1 MNRQLSFHSTIDA
14 ALRAYQVQTSGF
26 VWVPWPIL
34 VVDRSVGYTFQPH
47 FHPYVSSNRAAVPAM
62 QLSLMGRLTEGG
74 LSAFEDSDTLY
85 MPQPQA
91 QTPQPLTVTPGST
104 RATLSSTT
112 SATRVAD
119 GSTVSLSAGTP
130 FTLPDGTAVT
140 VPAGTAVAHTDGSG
154 SVLAAATALTLPGN
168 IPVSFSSGIQIPG
181 TDIIVPDFTAATLP
195 NGATAVLTNDGSQA
209 LLPNGTGIALR
220 SGIPQPFFYEGIFD
234 GGHYNPS
241 PWVNAPYPVKNID
254 FSIGGAYAKYNWE
267 MFFQA
272 PLMVAIHL
280 SQNGKY
286 QDAQYW
292 FHYIFNPF
300 DNSPGPT
307 PERFWKVQPFQY
319 TDVRMIQ
326 DILVNLST
334 NQDPQLRQQTIASIN
349 NWMQNPF
356 QPWAVAQYRPTA
368 YMLKTVMAYLDNLIA
383 WGDSLFRQYTI
394 ETINE
399 ATQLY
404 VIAANILGPKP
415 QPVPPK
421 GTVKKLTYNQLRGR
435 LDDFGNALADMEV
448 DMPFDIVAPAGTGT
462 AANGTQILTSIGQTL
477 YFCIPR
483 NDQFLAYWD
492 TVADRLFKIHNSLNI
507 QGVFQQLPLYEPPID
522 PALLVRA
529 AASGLD
535 VSAVVSGL
543 NQPLPLVRFPVLIA
557 RAVELAQIVSSIGGG
572 LQAVIEKQ
580 DSENLALL
588 RAQQEKAVIQLANSV
603 KYAQWQE
610 AHKATQALQLTLATA
625 VQRYA
630 YYQKLLGRSDTDINN
645 SMPAL
650 DALDTGSLQ
659 NLSFSQADTG
669 SEPQIALAQVTPDI
683 ARDPTQVTD
692 GAPVTLSNNEVTE
705 LAKLQDARDKQSSA
719 SDSEGTASDLGKI
732 PDFGI
737 NVNPWMNIGLSTTMG
752 GTYAAK
758 FPQGSARSDRADADG
773 STFEA
778 NKTAKIGAYSRR
790 QLDWVFQSNSAV
802 SDINQIQKQIRGAQ
816 IREAIAQTEYN
827 NYQTQIANSQ
837 QIVDFLQGNDI
848 GDPFQPK
855 ETTIGFYA
863 YMRRELK
870 ALHSNAFQI
879 AFDQARKAERALQN
893 ELGDASLSYIRFDY
907 LDGTDGLLAG
917 ERLVFDLRNME
928 TAYQNLNQREYEL
941 TKHVSL
947 LQVAPM
953 ALLQLRATGTCFF
966 TVPEEAFDLD
976 GPGHY
981 FRRLKDVAV
990 TIPCVAGR
998 HTTVSCTLTLQKSTV
1013 RTSTSLQNGKYT
1025 RQGSDDSRFN
1035 DYYGTVASIVTSS
1048 AQSDSGLF
1056 ETNLRDERYLPFETM
1071 GVAGSQ
1077 WLLTLPS
1084 DLPQFDFDTITDVIL
1099 HLRYTGREG
1108 GEPLKAAAVANLRG
1122 LIKSGQTVGSTSLF
1136 SIRHDFSPQWAK
1148 FKNVTIGGGTSTAEL
1163 QLLMMPELYP
1173 FWTQGAPGSA
1183 PKAITLKAVE
1193 FFAEMPPGDAT
1204 TTVTLNDKADGSGN
1218 KDTLGLNPQ
1227 FGSLLV
1233 GSLAKIALPAALT
1246 DTTHPPLTLYF
1257 DNNGMKDLWIAIT
1270 WAQ

>member
-1 MNRQLSFHSTIDA
+1 MNKQLSFHSAIDA
-14 ALRAYQVQTSGF
+14 NLRAYQLQTSDLG
-26 VWVPWPIL
+26 WVPWPVL
-34 VVDRSVGYTFQPH
+34 VVDRSVGYEFQPH
-47 FHPYVSSNRAAVPAM
+47 FHPYVSSNRAGVPGM
-62 QLSLMGRLTEGG
+62 QTSLMGRLTEGG
-74 LSAFEDSDTLY
+74 LSEFEDSDTLY
-85 MPQPQA
+85 MPQPQGR
-91 QTPQPLTVTPGST
+91 TPQPLTVKPGST
-104 RATLSSTT
+104 RATLLSTT
-112 SATRVAD
+112 SATRLAD
-119 GSTVSLSAGTP
+119 GSTVSLTAGTP
-130 FTLPDGTAVT
+130 LTLPDGTAVT

-154 SVLAAATALTLPGN
+154 SVLAAATPLSLPGN
-168 IPVSFSSGIQIPG
+168 IPVSSSSGVQIPA
-181 TDIIVPDFTAATLP
+181 TDIIVPDFTAVTLP
-195 NGATAVLTNDGSQA
+195 NGATAVLTYDGSQA
-209 LLPNGTGIALR
+209 ILPNGTGIGIR
-220 SGIPQPFFYEGIFD
+220 SGIPQPFFYEVIFD

-241 PWVNAPYPVKNID
+241 PWVNTPYPVKNLD
-254 FSIGGAYAKYNWE
+254 FSVGGAYSKYNWE
-267 MFFQA
+267 MFFQV

-286 QDAQYW
+286 QDAQNW

-319 TDVRMIQ
+319 TDVRMIE

-334 NQDPQLRQQTIASIN
+334 NQDPELRQQTVASIN

-404 VIAANILGPKP
+404 IIAANILGPKP

-421 GTVKKLTYNQLRGR
+421 GTVKKLTYKQLRGK
-435 LDDFGNALADMEV
+435 LDEFGNTLADMEV
-448 DMPFDIVAPAGTGT
+448 DMPFDIAPATGTGT
-462 AANGTQILTSIGQTL
+462 AANGMQILTSIGQTL

-557 RAVELAQIVSSIGGG
+557 RAVELAQMVSSISSG
-572 LQAVIEKQ
+572 LQAAIEKQ
-580 DSENLALL
+580 DNESLALL

-625 VQRYA
+625 VQRYS
-630 YYQKLLGRSDTDINN
+630 YYQKLLGRSDNDIMN
-645 SMPAL
+645 SIPAL

-669 SEPQIALAQVTPDI
+669 REPQVGLADIAPDI
-683 ARDPTQVTD
+683 AKNPTQVTD
-692 GAPVTLSNNEVTE
+692 GAVVTLSNNEVTE
-705 LAKLQDARDKQSSA
+705 LSKLQDARDKQKSA
-719 SDSEGTASDLGKI
+719 ADSEGTASDLGKI

-737 NVNPWMNIGLSTTMG
+737 NVNPWMNIGLSTTLG

-778 NKTAKIGAYSRR
+778 NKAAKIGAYSRR

-802 SDINQIQKQIRGAQ
+802 SDINQVQKQIRGAQ
-816 IREAIAQTEYN
+816 LREAIAQTEYN

-848 GDPFQPK
+848 GGSFQPK

-870 ALHSNAFQI
+870 ALYSNAFQL

-893 ELGDASLSYIRFDY
+893 ELGDPSLSYINFDY
-907 LDGTDGLLAG
+907 LDGPEGLLAG

-966 TVPEEAFDLD
+966 TLPEETFDLD
-976 GPGHY
+976 APGHY
-981 FRRLKDVAV
+981 FRRLKAVAV

-998 HTTVSCTLTLQKSTV
+998 YASVNCTLTLQKSSV
-1013 RTSTSLQNGKYT
+1013 RTSTGLQNGKYA
-1025 RQGSDDSRFN
+1025 RQGSDDPRFN

-1056 ETNLRDERYLPFETM
+1056 ETNLRDERYLPFEMM

-1077 WLLTLPS
+1077 WQLTLPA
-1084 DLPQFDFDTITDVIL
+1084 DLPQFDFDTITDVVL
-1099 HLRYTGREG
+1099 HLRYTAREG
-1108 GEPLKAAAVANLRG
+1108 GKQLKSTAVANLQA
-1122 LIKSGQTVGSTSLF
+1122 LIKGGQTVGSTSLF
-1136 SIRHDFSPQWAK
+1136 SVRHDFAAQWAK
-1148 FKNVTIGGGTSTAEL
+1148 FKSVTIAAGTPTAEL
-1163 QLLMMPELYP
+1163 QLDLVEELYP
-1173 FWTQGAPGSA
+1173 YWTQGAPGSA
-1183 PKAITLKAVE
+1183 PKPITLKAVE
-1193 FFAEMPPGDAT
+1193 LFAELPAGDSAT
-1204 TTVTLNDKADGSGN
+1204 SIAITAKADGTGN
-1218 KDTLGLNPQ
+1218 KDTLVLNPQ
-1227 FGSLLV
+1227 FGAILA
-1233 GSLAKIALPAALT
+1233 GSLAKIPLPAAVT
-1246 DTTHPPLTLYF
+1246 DPAHPPLTLYF
-1257 DNNGMKDLWIAIT
+1257 DHNQMKDLWIALT
-1270 WAQ
+1270 WSQ